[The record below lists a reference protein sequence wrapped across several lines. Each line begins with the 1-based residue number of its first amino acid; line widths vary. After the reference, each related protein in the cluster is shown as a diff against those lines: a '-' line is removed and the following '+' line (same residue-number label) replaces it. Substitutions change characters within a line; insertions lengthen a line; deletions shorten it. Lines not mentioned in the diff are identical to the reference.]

1 MCIVLHDVIL
11 WKNEKFT
18 LTEKKFRQINYLV
31 TLLVKPLL
39 SRNFCQKWVRV
50 NFCNFH
56 TVDVQIFLAKLL
68 LSRIFCQKCDNLN
81 FFNFHTFTIFF
92 SREKEWKQ
100 LGNFV
105 TRGKKE
111 LGFACWRLNFI
122 PRDELYPE
130 GKNSSQGP

>member
-100 LGNFV
+100 LVFSISLFS
-105 TRGKKE
+105 RI
-111 LGFACWRLNFI
+111 FAAVCTLVHSRVSYLFA
-122 PRDELYPE
+122 
-130 GKNSSQGP
+130 